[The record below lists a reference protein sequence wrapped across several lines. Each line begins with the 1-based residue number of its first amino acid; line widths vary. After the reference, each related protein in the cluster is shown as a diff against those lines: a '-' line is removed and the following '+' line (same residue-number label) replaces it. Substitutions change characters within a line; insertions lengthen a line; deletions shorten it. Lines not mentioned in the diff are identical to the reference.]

1 MKRFLLFLAL
11 FSLLDSGN
19 IVEAQKNDYI
29 WLIGR
34 NPNNDTL
41 GQQVNILNFNQ
52 FPVEISSSDSIH
64 IDFWESN
71 ICMSDFYGSLV
82 FYSNGIEIYNAQHQI
97 MSNSDD
103 FNNYSNYDQSSFN
116 QNLIALPPLQQ
127 NSSIYHLFHIKID
140 EGYVITPDSTVYVAN
155 FGVRLYYTSI
165 DADQDNSLGAV
176 DVKAFTLVQDSLAPG
191 KMTAI
196 RHANGRDWWIIAP
209 RQNSNLFYR
218 ILLTPDGPQVL
229 TSQNIG
235 EPNIYATVGQAVSS
249 PDGNWIA
256 IDKIISHDK
265 KFYQLEIFHF
275 DRCTG
280 LLSDPIRFLYSPPIK
295 FGGGLAFSPDSRF
308 LYQSNSSDLLQ
319 YDLLA
324 SDIIASQQVVAIY
337 DAYYNQS
344 GNFFF
349 YNAQLGPD
357 GKIYTNVSNGNNALH
372 QINSPEL
379 PGALCEMRQR
389 QIQLPYHSSFS
400 IPTSPNYR
408 LGPLDGSPCDTLGID
423 NMPLAGF
430 TYEKDAYN
438 PRFVSFSD
446 HSFYQPQS
454 WLWDFGDG
462 QSSTRANPIHEYLQS
477 GTYSVCLTVSN
488 NYGQNTICQ
497 FVQAE

>member
-1 MKRFLLFLAL
+1 MKRLLLFFAL

-29 WLIGR
+29 WLMGG
-34 NPNNDTL
+34 NVETDTGTL
-41 GQQVNILNFNQ
+41 EVDVINFNQ
-52 FPVEISSSDSIH
+52 SPIQVSTDTNITIQFKLT
-64 IDFWESN
+64 N
-71 ICMSDFYGSLV
+71 ICMSDSSGSLI
-82 FYSNGIEIYNAQHQI
+82 FYSNGKEIYNAQHQL
-97 MSNSDD
+97 MSNSQG
-103 FNNYSNYDQSSFN
+103 FNDYPNYDQSLVN

-127 NSSIYHLFHIKID
+127 NSSIYHLFHIKTD
-140 EGYVITPDSTVYVAN
+140 EGYVITPDSTVYVAY

-165 DADQDNSLGAV
+165 DAEQDNGLGTV

-229 TSQNIG
+229 TPQNIG
-235 EPNIYATVGQAVSS
+235 DANIYALGGQSASS

-256 IDKIISHDK
+256 IDKIIAHDK
-265 KFYQLEIFHF
+265 EYYQLELLHF

-280 LLSDPIRFLYSPPIK
+280 LLSDPIRFLYSPPIN

-324 SDIIASQQVVAIY
+324 TDIIASQQVVATY
-337 DAYYNQS
+337 DAYYDQN
-344 GNFFF
+344 GTYFF

-357 GKIYTNVSNGNNALH
+357 GKIYTIASNGNHALH
-372 QINSPEL
+372 QINHPKL
-379 PGALCEMRQR
+379 PGALSDMRQR
-389 QIQLPYHSSFS
+389 QIQLPYYAALSP
-400 IPTSPNYR
+400 PTSPNYR

-423 NMPLAGF
+423 NLPLAGF
-430 TYEKDAYN
+430 TYESDAYN

-462 QSSTRANPIHEYLQS
+462 QSSTRTNPIHEYLQS

-488 NYGQNTICQ
+488 DYGQNTICQ